1 MLPTTPHDWALWL
14 FDELEGVQNCGDGLW
29 QGALPK
35 QFEFSQIAGEINALG
50 RLGGVHDESSRRI
63 EFYPFAAHVYP
74 TISALLLKNPGHI
87 PARFTTRDLSYT
99 HGVTTPVPETIR
111 AYEASVQL
119 WGLLTLFV
127 DHVGNNGTL
136 LYFIKTHDA
145 RLEVSLEYGVQDIV
159 ALPSLCQFQFDFV
172 ASSLHADQKKSI
184 FRATLLDL
192 FKGRPRAPF
201 SEVIRQFEVFAQ
213 NVRSAYAMYASE
225 FSYEKVRAEVEKDN
239 LDSMLKLNKTF
250 SEIQNQLLALP
261 VALVLVAGQMTAGS
275 ELTLKN
281 FVLWAGALLFSILMW
296 LLVHNQRNEVMA
308 IEEEIDFRW
317 QKIEKQPLAIKER
330 FEGSFKSLRKRKNKQ
345 DVLLKFLNYIVVVSL
360 ASSTLA
366 LYWHST
372 RPGSAGIVS
381 TLPAGT
387 SSSKATASDSK

>member
-1 MLPTTPHDWALWL
+1 
-14 FDELEGVQNCGDGLW
+14 
-29 QGALPK
+29 
-35 QFEFSQIAGEINALG
+35 
-50 RLGGVHDESSRRI
+50 
-63 EFYPFAAHVYP
+63 
-74 TISALLLKNPGHI
+74 
-87 PARFTTRDLSYT
+87 
-99 HGVTTPVPETIR
+99 
-111 AYEASVQL
+111 
-119 WGLLTLFV
+119 
-127 DHVGNNGTL
+127 
-136 LYFIKTHDA
+136 
-145 RLEVSLEYGVQDIV
+145 
-159 ALPSLCQFQFDFV
+159 
-172 ASSLHADQKKSI
+172 
-184 FRATLLDL
+184 
-192 FKGRPRAPF
+192 
-201 SEVIRQFEVFAQ
+201 
-213 NVRSAYAMYASE
+213 MYASE

-296 LLVHNQRNEVMA
+296 LLVHNQRNAVMA

-330 FEGSFKSLRKRKNKQ
+330 FEGSFISLRKRKNKQ
-345 DVLLKFLNYIVVVSL
+345 DVLLKFLNCIVVVSL

-372 RPGSAGIVS
+372 RPGSAGIAS

-387 SSSKATASDSK
+387 PSPKETASVSK